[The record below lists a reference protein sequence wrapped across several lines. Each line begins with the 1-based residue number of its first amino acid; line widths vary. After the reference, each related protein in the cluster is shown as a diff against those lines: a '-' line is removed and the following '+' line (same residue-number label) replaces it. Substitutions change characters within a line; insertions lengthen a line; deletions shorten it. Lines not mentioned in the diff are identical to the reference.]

1 VAGFLVSRHGTVES
15 MRDGI
20 RTPKVTMPKVTI
32 RRTPS
37 STIAPED
44 GE

>member
-20 RTPKVTMPKVTI
+20 RTPKVTI